1 MGRKGSASVT
11 GTTKQ
16 ARGNTGAEKKTREK
30 KTKMLPQE
38 IEDKY
43 GIKNKTLN
51 YKINFKPLTDTQ
63 DIYYKMLKEK
73 QITFCTGVPGSG
85 KSFVCLSAALKLLAE
100 DNEYK
105 RILIVTPTV
114 EAGNMALGFLK
125 GDKKEKIA
133 PYLEADYQTIND
145 ILQLNGNMSETIL
158 DDLIENGYLVGDC
171 VNFMRGKTIKNTI
184 CIITEAENFN
194 KQELWL
200 LLSRV
205 SPSSKYFIN
214 GDNRQQD
221 RKDIKG
227 NQQNGLKFAMDTLK
241 NKVDKIGFSH
251 FAKKD
256 IVRDPIIEEIMDLWF
271 EGENLSDEY

>member
-30 KTKMLPQE
+30 KPKMSPQE
-38 IEDKY
+38 IEEKY
-43 GIKNKTLN
+43 GIRNKTLN

-63 DIYYKMLKEK
+63 DIYYKMLREK

-105 RILIVTPTV
+105 RILIVSPTV
-114 EAGNMALGFLK
+114 EAGNMEIGFLK
-125 GDKKEKIA
+125 GSRDEKIA
-133 PYLEADYQTIND
+133 PYLEADYQTITD

-158 DDLIENGYLVGDC
+158 KDLIESKYIQGDC

-205 SPSSKYFIN
+205 SPTSKYFIN

-221 RKDIKG
+221 RKDIKS
-227 NQQNGLKFAMDTLK
+227 NQQNGLKYAIDTLK
-241 NKVDKIGFSH
+241 DKIDKIGFCH
-251 FAKKD
+251 FTKKD
-256 IVRDPIIEEIMDLWF
+256 IVRDPIIEEIMNLWF
-271 EGENLSDEY
+271 EGENLDDEY